1 MLQVKDKQRNK
12 QQQKKQNPEKQRLKI
27 DRLRQE
33 PTDNEGGE
41 RSYRLCRSCRPP
53 AVGPQWGR
61 HSDRKAWQVRGGR
74 GGSIL
79 HCSGSKEYSLLPRK
93 EKKQEKKKSSY
104 LQVTASKLHFTLS
117 TTLRKS
123 FMCSRWQLLH
133 QTLKDKHQAENCVFG
148 WSACRYSDITQ
159 AIVWHL

>member
-53 AVGPQWGR
+53 AVGPRWGR

-79 HCSGSKEYSLLPRK
+79 HCSGSKDYSLLPRK
-93 EKKQEKKKSSY
+93 EKKQEKKIQLPSSY
-104 LQVTASKLHFTLS
+104 SLKTALYPQHDP
-117 TTLRKS
+117 
-123 FMCSRWQLLH
+123 QEIIH
-133 QTLKDKHQAENCVFG
+133 VFQMT
-148 WSACRYSDITQ
+148 ALTSDTKG
-159 AIVWHL
+159 